1 MSASALHPQLL
12 PAELDASPVPKRIG
26 LIALATDHTSELDF
40 SRICDP
46 AEVGV
51 YVSRIAYD
59 NPTTPEN
66 LRQTGPRITQAAE
79 LILPDEHLDVVAYGC
94 TAATVVLGDRAV
106 ADFIHAAKP
115 DSKCVTP
122 TSAAFAAFA
131 ALGVK
136 RVSVLTPY
144 SPAVTEE
151 LVSYFTE
158 NGLDVANWKCL
169 GLEDDRKMAR
179 VSHKS
184 IISAGTQTIDESA
197 EALFISCT
205 AVRAAECAEEIEKI
219 IGKPVITS
227 NQAVVW
233 HSLRLA
239 GIDRKIPGY
248 GQLFEL

>member
-1 MSASALHPQLL
+1 MSATALHPHLL
-12 PAELDASPVPKRIG
+12 SAELDASPVPKRIG
-26 LIALATDHTSELDF
+26 LIALATDHTSEQDF

-46 AEVGV
+46 SEVGV

-59 NPTTPEN
+59 NPTTPDS
-66 LRQTGPRITQAAE
+66 LRLTGPRITQGAE

-94 TAATVVLGDRAV
+94 TAATVVLGDKTV
-106 ADFIHAAKP
+106 SDFIHAAKP

-122 TSAAFAAFA
+122 TSAAFAAFS
-131 ALGVK
+131 ALDVK

-144 SPAVTEE
+144 SPIVTEE
-151 LVSYFTE
+151 LVTYFSK
-158 NGLDVANWKCL
+158 NGLDVANWRCL
-169 GLEDDRKMAR
+169 GLDDDRDMAR

-184 IISAGTQTIDESA
+184 IISAGIQTFDESA

-205 AVRAAECAEEIEKI
+205 AVRSAECAEEIEQI

-233 HSLRLA
+233 RCLRLA
-239 GIDRKIPGY
+239 GIDRKISGY
-248 GQLFEL
+248 GQLFKL